1 MSSATLI
8 QLLVLAAIA
17 VFLILKLRSVLGT
30 REGFE
35 KPPLQPGE
43 REAVVSGPAP
53 VAEEDS
59 RDITDHVPEG
69 SDSARALMAMKRAEP
84 SFSLSEFL
92 GGARGAYEMI
102 LVAFDKGDMS
112 EVRGFIAPDVLAAF
126 EEAIA
131 TRRDQGLV
139 VDSKII
145 GIREVAVNEA
155 TFLTDSRIAEITVRF
170 QAEMT
175 TVVTNAAGDI
185 VEGSE
190 TDMRRQRDVWTFQRA
205 MGADDPN
212 WRLVATGE

>member
-43 REAVVSGPAP
+43 REAVAGPAP
-53 VAEEDS
+53 VVEDDS
-59 RDITDHVPEG
+59 RDITDHVAEG

-112 EVRGFIAPDVLAAF
+112 DVRDFIAPDVVAAF

-131 TRRDQGLV
+131 ARRDQGLV
-139 VDSKII
+139 VTSNII
-145 GIREVAVNEA
+145 GIREVAVNDA
-155 TFLTDSRIAEITVRF
+155 TFLADSRIAEITVRF

-175 TVVTNAAGDI
+175 TVVKNAAGEI

-190 TDMRRQRDVWTFQRA
+190 TEMRRQRDVWTFQRA

>member
-43 REAVVSGPAP
+43 REAVAGPAP
-53 VAEEDS
+53 VAEDDG

-69 SDSARALMAMKRAEP
+69 SDSARALMAMKKAEP

-102 LVAFDKGDMS
+102 LIAFDKGDMS
-112 EVRGFIAPDVLAAF
+112 DVRGFIAPDVLAAF

-131 TRRDQGLV
+131 ARREQGLT

-145 GIREVAVNEA
+145 GIREVAVNDA
-155 TFLTDSRIAEITVRF
+155 TFLSDSRIAEITVRF

-175 TVVTNAAGDI
+175 TVVTNAAGDV
-185 VEGSE
+185 VEGSDTE
-190 TDMRRQRDVWTFQRA
+190 MRRQRDIWTFQRA